1 MRLDILSAILTVFS
15 MTEIGQKRW
24 QGWALAFAN
33 CVVVC
38 ILAVHV
44 APKQWALIPPNV
56 LCLFI
61 YARNLWNWKHA
72 EDPQDKKAGWVVK
85 AGRSETHRNLVGYLG
100 EFVTNLAWPRR
111 ADVDDPIKCGGTLG
125 SVGSNALSNTG
136 HEFRQETDCIREVSH
151 SGVVVPP
158 FPA

>member
-15 MTEIGQKRW
+15 MTEVGQKRW

-33 CVVVC
+33 SVVVC

-72 EDPQDKKAGWVVK
+72 EDRQYKKAGW
-85 AGRSETHRNLVGYLG
+85 SEAHGTPVGNRG
-100 EFVTNLAWPRR
+100 KFVTNLRWLRSGDTGR
-111 ADVDDPIKCGGTLG
+111 SDRKWQGLRGVSC
-125 SVGSNALSNTG
+125 NAASETG
-136 HEFRQETDCIREVSH
+136 H
-151 SGVVVPP
+151 
-158 FPA
+158 

>member
-15 MTEIGQKRW
+15 MTEVGRKRW

-33 CVVVC
+33 SVVVC

-72 EDPQDKKAGWVVK
+72 ENPQYKKAGQVVK
-85 AGRSETHRNLVGYLG
+85 AGRSETLRNLVGYRG
-100 EFVTNLAWPRR
+100 EFVTNLVWLRR
-111 ADVDDPIKCGGTLG
+111 GDAGVPTESGRALG
-125 SVGSNALSNTG
+125 SVGSAAFSETG
-136 HEFRQETDCIREVSH
+136 Q
-151 SGVVVPP
+151 
-158 FPA
+158 

>member
-15 MTEIGQKRW
+15 MTEIGQKKW

-33 CVVVC
+33 SVVVC

-72 EDPQDKKAGWVVK
+72 EDPQHKKTDRVVR
-85 AGRSETHRNLVGYLG
+85 AARRSETHSNLVDYRGELVTDLG
-100 EFVTNLAWPRR
+100 WLRGG
-111 ADVDDPIKCGGTLG
+111 DVRDPIE
-125 SVGSNALSNTG
+125 SVRTSESMG
-136 HEFRQETDCIREVSH
+136 
-151 SGVVVPP
+151 
-158 FPA
+158 

>member
-15 MTEIGQKRW
+15 MTEVGQKRW

-33 CVVVC
+33 SVVVC

-56 LCLFI
+56 LCLLI

-72 EDPQDKKAGWVVK
+72 EDPQYKKADRVVM
-85 AGRSETHRNLVGYLG
+85 AGRSEAHRNLVGFRG
-100 EFVTNLAWPRR
+100 EFVTNLGWLRR
-111 ADVDDPIKCGGTLG
+111 GDAAIR
-125 SVGSNALSNTG
+125 SNVA
-136 HEFRQETDCIREVSH
+136 ER
-151 SGVVVPP
+151 
-158 FPA
+158 

>member
-15 MTEIGQKRW
+15 MTEIGQKKW

-33 CVVVC
+33 SVVVC

-72 EDPQDKKAGWVVK
+72 EDPQDRKTDRVVRSNGK
-85 AGRSETHRNLVGYLG
+85 SETQSNLVDYHG
-100 EFVTNLAWPRR
+100 ELVTDLVWLRR
-111 ADVDDPIKCGGTLG
+111 GDVRDSIESVRTSG
-125 SVGSNALSNTG
+125 SMG
-136 HEFRQETDCIREVSH
+136 
-151 SGVVVPP
+151 
-158 FPA
+158 

>member
-33 CVVVC
+33 SVVVC

-72 EDPQDKKAGWVVK
+72 EDPQYKKAGPVVK
-85 AGRSETHRNLVGYLG
+85 AGRSETHRNLVGIAKSS
-100 EFVTNLAWPRR
+100 FP
-111 ADVDDPIKCGGTLG
+111 TLDG
-125 SVGSNALSNTG
+125 SVVMMQAVRSKAAA
-136 HEFRQETDCIREVSH
+136 
-151 SGVVVPP
+151 P
-158 FPA
+158 

>member
-15 MTEIGQKRW
+15 MTEVGQKRW

-33 CVVVC
+33 SVVVC

-56 LCLFI
+56 LCLLI

-72 EDPQDKKAGWVVK
+72 EDPQYKKADRVVM
-85 AGRSETHRNLVGYLG
+85 AGRSEGHRNLVGCRG
-100 EFVTNLAWPRR
+100 EFVTNLGGSAVVMRR
-111 ADVDDPIKCGGTLG
+111 SDRMKQNVRVIG
-125 SVGSNALSNTG
+125 
-136 HEFRQETDCIREVSH
+136 
-151 SGVVVPP
+151 
-158 FPA
+158 

>member
-15 MTEIGQKRW
+15 MTEVGQKRW

-33 CVVVC
+33 SVVVC

-72 EDPQDKKAGWVVK
+72 EDPQYKNADRVVM
-85 AGRSETHRNLVGYLG
+85 AGRS
-100 EFVTNLAWPRR
+100 
-111 ADVDDPIKCGGTLG
+111 
-125 SVGSNALSNTG
+125 
-136 HEFRQETDCIREVSH
+136 
-151 SGVVVPP
+151 
-158 FPA
+158 

>member
-15 MTEIGQKRW
+15 MTEVGQKRW

-33 CVVVC
+33 SVVVC

-61 YARNLWNWKHA
+61 YARNLWTWKHA
-72 EDPQDKKAGWVVK
+72 EDPQYKKAGRVVM
-85 AGRSETHRNLVGYLG
+85 AGRPEDHGDLVGCRG
-100 EFVTNLAWPRR
+100 EFVTNLGWLRRR
-111 ADVDDPIKCGGTLG
+111 AAGDPIESGRTFG
-125 SVGSNALSNTG
+125 SLGSNALSETG
-136 HEFRQETDCIREVSH
+136 H
-151 SGVVVPP
+151 
-158 FPA
+158 

>member
-15 MTEIGQKRW
+15 MTEVGQKRW

-33 CVVVC
+33 SVVVC

-56 LCLFI
+56 LCLLI

-72 EDPQDKKAGWVVK
+72 EDPQYKKADRVVM
-85 AGRSETHRNLVGYLG
+85 AGRSEVHRNLVGCGG
-100 EFVTNLAWPRR
+100 EFVTNLGWLRR
-111 ADVDDPIKCGGTLG
+111 GDAAIR
-125 SVGSNALSNTG
+125 SNVA
-136 HEFRQETDCIREVSH
+136 ER
-151 SGVVVPP
+151 
-158 FPA
+158 

>member
-15 MTEIGQKRW
+15 MTEVGQKRW

-33 CVVVC
+33 SVVVC
-38 ILAVHV
+38 VLAVHV

-72 EDPQDKKAGWVVK
+72 EDPQSKKTGL
-85 AGRSETHRNLVGYLG
+85 SESHRNLVGIAESSLPNLG
-100 EFVTNLAWPRR
+100 
-111 ADVDDPIKCGGTLG
+111 G
-125 SVGSNALSNTG
+125 SAVMMQTVRPKVAA
-136 HEFRQETDCIREVSH
+136 
-151 SGVVVPP
+151 P
-158 FPA
+158 

>member
-15 MTEIGQKRW
+15 MTEVGQKRW

-33 CVVVC
+33 SVVVC

-56 LCLFI
+56 LCLLI

-72 EDPQDKKAGWVVK
+72 EDPQYKKADRVVM
-85 AGRSETHRNLVGYLG
+85 AGRSEAHRSLG
-100 EFVTNLAWPRR
+100 QWSLCLSHASGRLACCFRTNQ
-111 ADVDDPIKCGGTLG
+111 
-125 SVGSNALSNTG
+125 
-136 HEFRQETDCIREVSH
+136 H
-151 SGVVVPP
+151 
-158 FPA
+158 

>member
-1 MRLDILSAILTVFS
+1 MSAMRLDILSAILTVFS
-15 MTEIGQKRW
+15 MAEVGQKRW

-33 CVVVC
+33 SVVVC

-72 EDPQDKKAGWVVK
+72 EGQQYKK
-85 AGRSETHRNLVGYLG
+85 AGRSEADRTLVGYRG
-100 EFVTNLAWPRR
+100 EFVTNLRWVRHGDAG
-111 ADVDDPIKCGGTLG
+111 DPIDSGD
-125 SVGSNALSNTG
+125 
-136 HEFRQETDCIREVSH
+136 FRVS
-151 SGVVVPP
+151 G
-158 FPA
+158 

>member
-1 MRLDILSAILTVFS
+1 MAHSKLLSKFVHDLSPPHPHERETGVTVKDGNRMRLDILSAILTVFS
-15 MTEIGQKRW
+15 MTEVGQKRW

-33 CVVVC
+33 SVVVC

-72 EDPQDKKAGWVVK
+72 DDLQYRK
-85 AGRSETHRNLVGYLG
+85 AGR
-100 EFVTNLAWPRR
+100 
-111 ADVDDPIKCGGTLG
+111 
-125 SVGSNALSNTG
+125 
-136 HEFRQETDCIREVSH
+136 Q
-151 SGVVVPP
+151 
-158 FPA
+158 

>member
-15 MTEIGQKRW
+15 MTEVGQKRW

-33 CVVVC
+33 SVVVC

-72 EDPQDKKAGWVVK
+72 EDKQYKKAGRVVM
-85 AGRSETHRNLVGYLG
+85 AGRSEAHRNLVGCRG
-100 EFVTNLAWPRR
+100 EFDTNL
-111 ADVDDPIKCGGTLG
+111 GG
-125 SVGSNALSNTG
+125 SA
-136 HEFRQETDCIREVSH
+136 
-151 SGVVVPP
+151 VVMQAIPSKVAEP
-158 FPA
+158 